1 MEFEIDDDDEDAL
14 ILANQPYETVMN
26 IGYGH
31 LLTHLRTKE
40 YARRSDIIVSSTL
53 SFTLTPKEGDFVSQ
67 VYFANI
73 TEEETK
79 KWVDKRQEFR
89 TLKVK

>member
-1 MEFEIDDDDEDAL
+1 
-14 ILANQPYETVMN
+14 MN